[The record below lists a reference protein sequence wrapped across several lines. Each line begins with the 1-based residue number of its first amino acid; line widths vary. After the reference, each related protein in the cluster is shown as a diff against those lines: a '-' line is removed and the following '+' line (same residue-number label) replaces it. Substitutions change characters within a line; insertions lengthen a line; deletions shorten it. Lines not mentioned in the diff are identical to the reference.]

1 MSKKILVID
10 DDPGTLK
17 LLESVLQSMNYT
29 CVTIKNPKDALK
41 TIQNIMPDMVLLDII
56 MPEIDGYSLCKEIKS
71 LYGNK
76 IPIIIFTA
84 QSYEK
89 DLIQEAYKDFGADD
103 YLTKP
108 FDTQQFI
115 QKIKKVLK

>member
-1 MSKKILVID
+1 MSKKVLVVD

-17 LLESVLQSMNYT
+17 LLQSVLASLDYI
-29 CVTIKNPKDALK
+29 CIAIKDPTQALK
-41 TIQNIMPDMVLLDII
+41 TIQNEMPDLVLLDVI
-56 MPEIDGYSLCKEIKS
+56 MPQLDGYSLCKEIKS
-71 LYGNK
+71 LYKNK
-76 IPIIIFTA
+76 IPVIIFTA

-89 DLIQEAYKDFGADD
+89 DLIEEAYKQFDADD

-115 QKIKKVLK
+115 QKIKNSL